1 VSVLSVILE
10 QVADEVTRQQPHK
23 PRFVGGSIGPTN
35 RTASISPDVE
45 DASKRY
51 PPPFTLSATAH
62 GFPCSGVL
70 MLYAR
75 PPAGM

>member
-1 VSVLSVILE
+1 MESLAYELNFESARLAREVCDEITALE
-10 QVADEVTRQQPHK
+10 PDK

-51 PPPFTLSATAH
+51 VSEDVYMPYYIHLLQYV
-62 GFPCSGVL
+62 CIN
-70 MLYAR
+70 M
-75 PPAGM
+75 

>member
-1 VSVLSVILE
+1 MESLAYELNFESARLAREVCDEITALE
-10 QVADEVTRQQPHK
+10 PDK

-51 PPPFTLSATAH
+51 VARRWV
-62 GFPCSGVL
+62 GV
-70 MLYAR
+70 YIGNIYR
-75 PPAGM
+75 Y